1 MENGKGSTAM
11 SRLNEL
17 TKEEL
22 QQRELTLRQQY
33 AAYQA
38 QGLQLDMSRGKPGV
52 QQLDLTLDMLDCVNA
67 LDGYHAANGFD
78 ARNYGLL
85 DGLPEVKALFAEI
98 LGLTP
103 DQIIV
108 GGNSSLNMMFDY
120 ISTAYSRGVC
130 GNLPWCQQ
138 GQVKFLCPVPGYDRH
153 FAITEY
159 FGIEMIPVKMTPYGP
174 DMDKIE
180 ELVADP
186 TVKGMWCVPMYSNP
200 DGITYSDDTVRR
212 LAAMKPAAP
221 DFRIIWD
228 NAYCLHH
235 LEEEGDVLLNIY
247 PELVKHGNEDMVI
260 EFTSTSKIS
269 FPGSGVAALA
279 ASPKNVA
286 DVKKRM
292 TIQTIGH
299 DKLNMLRHI
308 RFFKDLDGIKRQM
321 KLHAAILRPR
331 FRVVL
336 DTLESKLANLGI
348 AHWHQP
354 RGGYFVS
361 VNMMDGCAKRTV
373 QLLKEAGVVM
383 TAAGATYPYGNDPH
397 DSNIRIAPSY
407 PSVDDLSVAMEMF
420 CLCAELAC
428 VEKLL
433 AQ

>member
-1 MENGKGSTAM
+1 M
-11 SRLNEL
+11 SLLKEL

-22 QQRELTLRQQY
+22 LQREQTLRQQY

-52 QQLDLTLDMLDCVNA
+52 QQLDLTLEMLECVNA
-67 LDGYHAANGFD
+67 RDGYTAANGLD
-78 ARNYGLL
+78 VRNYGLL
-85 DGLPEVKALFAEI
+85 DGLPEVKSLFAEI

-120 ISTAYSRGVC
+120 IATAYSHGVC
-130 GNLPWCQQ
+130 GDLPWCQQ
-138 GQVKFLCPVPGYDRH
+138 GKVKFLCPVPGYDRH
-153 FAITEY
+153 FGITEY
-159 FGIEMIPVKMTPYGP
+159 FGIEMIPIRMTPYGP
-174 DMDKIE
+174 DMDAVEKLI
-180 ELVADP
+180 ADP
-186 TVKGMWCVPMYSNP
+186 AVKGMWCVPMYSNP

-212 LAAMKPAAP
+212 LAAMKPAAG
-221 DFRIIWD
+221 DFRIMWD

-247 PELVKHGNEDMVI
+247 PEMVKQGNEDHII

-269 FPGSGVAALA
+269 FPGSGMAALA
-279 ASPKNVA
+279 GSPKNIA

-308 RFFKDLDGIKRQM
+308 RFFKDLDGVKRQM
-321 KLHAAILRPR
+321 KLHASILRPR

-336 DTLESKLANLGI
+336 DTLENKLANLGV
-348 AHWHQP
+348 AHWHHP

-361 VNMMDGCAKRTV
+361 VNVMEGCAKRTV

-383 TAAGATYPYGNDPH
+383 TAAGATYPYGADPL
-397 DSNIRIAPSY
+397 DSNIRIAPSF
-407 PSVDDLSVAMEMF
+407 PTVEELSVAMELF
-420 CLCAELAC
+420 CLCTELAA

-433 AQ
+433 AAK

>member
-1 MENGKGSTAM
+1 M
-11 SRLNEL
+11 SRLRDM
-17 TKEEL
+17 TKEQL
-22 QQRELTLRQQY
+22 QQREITLRQQY
-33 AAYQA
+33 ANYKS

-52 QQLDLTLDMLDCVNA
+52 QQLDLTLNMLDCVNA
-67 LDGYHAANGFD
+67 RDGYRAQNGLD
-78 ARNYGLL
+78 VRNYGLL
-85 DGLPEVKALFAEI
+85 DGLPEIKQLFADI

-103 DQIIV
+103 EQVIV

-130 GNLPWCQQ
+130 GHTPWCQQ
-138 GQVKFLCPVPGYDRH
+138 GEVKFLCPVPGYDRH
-153 FAITEY
+153 FAVTQY
-159 FGIEMIPVKMTPYGP
+159 FGIRMIPVEMTPYGP

-180 ELVADP
+180 QLITDP
-186 TVKGMWCVPMYSNP
+186 QVKGMWCVPMYSNP

-235 LEEEGDVLLNIY
+235 LTDEGDTLLNIY
-247 PELVKHGNEDMVI
+247 PELVKNGNEDMVV

-269 FPGSGVAALA
+269 FPGSGVAVLA
-279 ASPKNVA
+279 ASPNNVA

-308 RFFKDLDGIKRQM
+308 RYFKDLDGIRRHM
-321 KLHAAILRPR
+321 KLHAAILLPR

-336 DTLESKLANLGI
+336 DTLEAKLANMGI
-348 AHWHQP
+348 AHWHHP

-361 VNMMDGCAKRTV
+361 VNVMDGCAKRTV
-373 QLLKEAGVVM
+373 ELLREAGVVM
-383 TAAGATYPYGNDPH
+383 TAAGATYPYGDDPR
-397 DSNIRIAPSY
+397 DRNIRIAPSF
-407 PSVDDLSVAMEMF
+407 PAVEELAVAMEMF

-433 AQ
+433 AE